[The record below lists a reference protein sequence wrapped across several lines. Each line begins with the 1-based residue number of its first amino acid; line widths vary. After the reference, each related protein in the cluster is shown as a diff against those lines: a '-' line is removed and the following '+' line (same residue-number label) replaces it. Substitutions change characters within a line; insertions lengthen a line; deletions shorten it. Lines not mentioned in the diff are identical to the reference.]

1 MDRAQECT
9 EMEDLEP
16 ILIQYFFF
24 SPSLSAKGDVD
35 GLYAWYLAGA
45 DLEQTGYD
53 GRNPL
58 QVVSVHTAVLH
69 MAC

>member
-1 MDRAQECT
+1 M
-9 EMEDLEP
+9 
-16 ILIQYFFF
+16 
-24 SPSLSAKGDVD
+24 D

-58 QVVSVHTAVLH
+58 QVVSVHTAALPWC
-69 MAC
+69 AS